1 MASCLL
7 LNSMHHHSTPN
18 LMMSNNNSNNHSSS
32 HMSSSGGGGVGV
44 TSSSSVHDTLASIV
58 VPGELKT
65 LIRIIMRVFYS
76 FESYLCIEMLLIY
89 PCLKEEDLAELLRL
103 DVKTVLKHHHTRN
116 ITTNINTHLSFG

>member
-1 MASCLL
+1 
-7 LNSMHHHSTPN
+7 
-18 LMMSNNNSNNHSSS
+18 MMSNNTNSNSNHNNSS
-32 HMSSSGGGGVGV
+32 HIGGGGGV

-103 DVKTVLKHHHTRN
+103 DVKTVLK
-116 ITTNINTHLSFG
+116 NTSY